1 MEVRTLRELVRFD
14 AEKKQKIPIFDS
26 PQLYYDLYT
35 LLPGQRQRPFAFK
48 RSDKIVYVL
57 EGVLRASVDGES
69 ADLAA
74 GQALRVPAGA
84 VNSLENAGD
93 EPVVALVVVA
103 PHPEC
108 AKRRKK
114 RPDPGPGAG

>member
-14 AEKKQKIPIFDS
+14 VERKQKIPVFDS
-26 PQLYYDLYT
+26 PHLYYDLYT

-57 EGVLRASVDGES
+57 EGVLRASVDGEQ
-69 ADLAA
+69 ADLTA
-74 GQALRVPAGA
+74 GQALWIPAGA
-84 VNSLENAGD
+84 VNSLENAGR

-108 AKRRKK
+108 AKRKK
-114 RPDPGPGAG
+114 KHPDLRPGAG